1 MKKYRLLYALLFAA
15 SVAFSQ
21 IYKGH
26 FSLVLLIT
34 VVALPVLSFLLQ
46 LIGFFAAKVG
56 VDLSDEVYEKNQSFR
71 VSIKVKNRFF
81 IPIAPAVISVSL
93 PQPSASVDDG
103 ELVFSL
109 APFQSNT
116 LKMSYILPY
125 RGQYTFT
132 LKKFKCY
139 DMLKLFCLSRSIN
152 AEKKI
157 VVLPR
162 RIELD
167 AQKSVGA
174 EKEDITGG
182 RNSRDG
188 SELNFIRKYYD
199 GDDFRQIH
207 WKLSAKQDDYMVR
220 QMMEPDNLGMIVYCD
235 FRAYSV
241 SAEENALAADR
252 VAEAAVAL
260 IYNGVKNSEESLCV
274 WYDSASGAFR
284 KDVIA
289 EGSHFYSLYNDFARA
304 TVYSESPDFSDVVL
318 SCAGQQ
324 TSERTLCLVTPRVDG
339 ELEKMLERMS
349 AANRIVLVLTSGEE
363 KSSLSLLRCNN
374 RVSICPLGEDIKAS
388 LEAISDR

>member
-1 MKKYRLLYALLFAA
+1 MKKYRLLYALLFAVT
-15 SVAFSQ
+15 VAFSQ

-26 FSLVLLIT
+26 FSLILLIT
-34 VVALPVLSFLLQ
+34 VIVLPVLSFLLQ
-46 LIGFFAAKVG
+46 LIGFLAAKVS
-56 VDLSDEVYEKNQSFR
+56 VDLSDEVYEKNESFR
-71 VSIKVKNRFF
+71 VSIKVKNRFL
-81 IPIAPAVISVSL
+81 IPVAPAVISVSL
-93 PQPSASVDDG
+93 PQPTPSADDG

-109 APFQSNT
+109 APFQNNT
-116 LKMSYILPY
+116 LKMSYALPY

-139 DMLKLFCLSRSIN
+139 DMLKLFCLSRSVN

-167 AQKSVGA
+167 AQKSIGA
-174 EKEDITGG
+174 EKEDIAGG

-188 SELNFIRKYYD
+188 SELNFIRKYCD

-220 QMMEPDNLGMIVYCD
+220 QMMEHDRLGMIVYCD

-252 VAEAAVAL
+252 VAEAAIAL

-274 WYDSASGAFR
+274 WYNSEDSAFR

-289 EGSHFYSLYNDFARA
+289 DGSHFYALYNDFARA
-304 TVYSESPDFSDVVL
+304 GIYNESPAFSDVVL

-324 TSERTLCLVTPRVDG
+324 ISERTLCLVTPRIDE

-349 AANRIVLVLTSGEE
+349 AANRIILVLASGED
-363 KSSLSLLRCNN
+363 KSALSLLRYNK
-374 RVSICPLGEDIKAS
+374 RISVCPLGENIKAS
-388 LEAISDR
+388 LEAIPDR